1 MAKQEN
7 KRMDSFQKRITPG
20 ICAIL
25 GSGETTGTG
34 RRVLSHLLPQLT
46 EPRTIAVLDTPAGF
60 QPNHRRVAEKIAD
73 FLTEKLAEFHPRPQV
88 IETRRASLDTPEEIA
103 ALTAITNSTCI
114 VAGPGSPT
122 YMIRELQDTSYL
134 DAVRQAHLRGAAIYA
149 SSAASI
155 ALSACSVPVYEVFKV
170 GADPYWASGL
180 NFFEPFGMKL
190 AIVPHWNN
198 NEGGAEV
205 DTRFCYMGQV
215 RFEKLQT
222 LLPTDITILGIDE
235 HTACIMNFVTAN
247 VSVEG
252 KGSVHIVRDGYIIDI
267 LAGDTFPMSLLGTDS
282 LESQQNLAHSIREML
297 TQTDILTGPATT
309 LDPRIEE
316 DAWANKIPPQL
327 IDALLT
333 IRSELR
339 STKQWALADKLRNAI
354 TDCGITIED
363 TPNGPR
369 WHIADVEE

>member
-1 MAKQEN
+1 MA
-7 KRMDSFQKRITPG
+7 SFQKQITPG

-34 RRVLSHLLPQLT
+34 RRVLSHLLPQLA

-73 FLTEKLAEFHPRPQV
+73 FLTEKLAEYHPRPQV
-88 IETRRASLDTPEEIA
+88 LETRRSSLDTPEESA
-103 ALTAITNSTCI
+103 VLTAIANSTCI

-134 DAVRQAHLRGAAIYA
+134 DAVRQAHMRGAAIYA

-155 ALSACSVPVYEVFKV
+155 ALSACCVPVYEVFKV

-198 NEGGAEV
+198 SEGGAEV
-205 DTRFCYMGQV
+205 DTRFAYMGQV
-215 RFEKLQT
+215 RFEKLQA
-222 LLPTDITILGIDE
+222 LLPTDVTILGIDE
-235 HTACIMNFVTAN
+235 HTACIMNFATAN
-247 VSVEG
+247 ASVEG
-252 KGSVHIVRDGYIIDI
+252 KGSVHIVRDGYIIDVPT
-267 LAGDTFPMSLLGTDS
+267 GDAFPMSLLGAND
-282 LESQQNLAHSIREML
+282 LAQQNLSHSLREML
-297 TQTDILTGPATT
+297 VQMDALSAPATT

-316 DAWANKIPPQL
+316 DAWATKIPPQL
-327 IDALLT
+327 IDTLLA

-354 TDCGITIED
+354 ADCGIVIED

-369 WHIADVEE
+369 WHVPDEEE